1 MQNRKWNLLEELWKA
16 HRTNGRLRNWARTRG
31 VVGGVQGTRKS
42 GCLAWVPWIFRLP
55 VMLLKIQIPD
65 WGRAE
70 WKWASKLSLSTY
82 SSLSGWRWQWLTVPF
97 RVKSKYFPWLQCPGE
112 LGLSYPL
119 ALPPV
124 FLLSCPVPS
133 YSHLCCMYQHLSD
146 VTIVVCS
153 ALSASICMLSP
164 SLFPNLCSNVSL
176 KLRGLRWSPCTV

>member
-82 SSLSGWRWQWLTVPF
+82 PSLSGWRWQWLTVPF

-124 FLLSCPVPS
+124 FSYLALFHHTHIFAACANIWVMLLLFSLLFLLVFVCLVPHS
-133 YSHLCCMYQHLSD
+133 FQ
-146 VTIVVCS
+146 IS
-153 ALSASICMLSP
+153 AQM
-164 SLFPNLCSNVSL
+164 SL
-176 KLRGLRWSPCTV
+176 